1 MNEIFSETL
10 SAATAPLVLV
20 SGIGILVLT
29 INARYIQATSRTREL
44 YDHFLAGKAP
54 ASLDQ
59 EIDLLVFRCRLLKY
73 SFATLVLSTILSSCL
88 VMVSLFDKL
97 LGLSVPMFEI
107 SLIGGS
113 CLFILVSMILLFIDV
128 LLSMKA
134 TLIHIGRSP
143 RERGGR

>member
-1 MNEIFSETL
+1 MNVIFSETL

-44 YDHFLAGKAP
+44 YDHSLTGNAP
-54 ASLDQ
+54 VLINR

-73 SFATLVLSTILSSCL
+73 SYATLVLSTILSSLL
-88 VMVSLFDKL
+88 VIVSLFDKL
-97 LGLSVPMFEI
+97 LGLSVPKFEI
-107 SLIGGS
+107 SLISGS
-113 CLFILVSMILLFIDV
+113 CFFILVSMILLFVDV

-134 TLIHIGRSP
+134 TMIHIGRSS
-143 RERGGR
+143 

>member
-1 MNEIFSETL
+1 MNVIFSETL

-44 YDHFLAGKAP
+44 YDHSRAGNAP
-54 ASLDQ
+54 ASINR
-59 EIDLLVFRCRLLKY
+59 EIDLLVLRCRLLKY

-97 LGLSVPMFEI
+97 LALSVPMFEI
-107 SLIGGS
+107 SLVGGS
-113 CLFILVSMILLFIDV
+113 CLLILVSMILLFVDV
-128 LLSMKA
+128 LLSMQA
-134 TLIHIGRSP
+134 TMIHIGRTP
-143 RERGGR
+143 PGREDS

>member
-1 MNEIFSETL
+1 MNVIFSETL

-44 YDHFLAGKAP
+44 YDHSLAGNAP
-54 ASLDQ
+54 ASINR
-59 EIDLLVFRCRLLKY
+59 EIDLLVLRCRLLKY
-73 SFATLVLSTILSSCL
+73 SFATLVLSTILSSFL

-97 LGLSVPMFEI
+97 LGLSVPVFEI

-113 CLFILVSMILLFIDV
+113 CLFILVSMVLLFVDV

-134 TLIHIGRSP
+134 TMIHIGRSSQ
-143 RERGGR
+143 GGESR

>member
-1 MNEIFSETL
+1 MNVIFSETL

-44 YDHFLAGKAP
+44 YDRSLSGNAP
-54 ASLDQ
+54 ASISH
-59 EIDLLVFRCRLLKY
+59 EIDLLVLRCRLLKY

-88 VMVSLFDKL
+88 VVVSLFDKL

-134 TLIHIGRSP
+134 TMMHIGRAP
-143 RERGGR
+143 HAGKDR